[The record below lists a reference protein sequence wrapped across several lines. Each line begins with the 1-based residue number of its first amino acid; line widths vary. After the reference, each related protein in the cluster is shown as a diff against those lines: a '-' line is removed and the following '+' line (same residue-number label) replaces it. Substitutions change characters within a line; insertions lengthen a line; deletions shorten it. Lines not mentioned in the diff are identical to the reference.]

1 MGWKTRGF
9 YLWAAALVL
18 IISGVLMI
26 TLMQAGILGWLLQ
39 GAGII
44 LSAFA
49 IGARSGPQTHA

>member
-1 MGWKTRGF
+1 MRGF

-26 TLMQAGILGWLLQ
+26 TLMQVGSLGWLLQ

-49 IGARSGPQTHA
+49 IGARSRPQTHA

>member
-1 MGWKTRGF
+1 MGRKTRGF
-9 YLWAAALVL
+9 YLWAAALVR

-26 TLMQAGILGWLLQ
+26 TLMQVGILGWLLQ

-49 IGARSGPQTHA
+49 IGVRSRPQTHA